1 MVDKKKKKA
10 SEPEVEPFESMM
22 EKLEGLVHTLEAGD
36 LPLEQ
41 SLEAYESGISL
52 VRKAQSRLDGID
64 RRLEELLADGE
75 MVSMEKPDGLML
87 EDEEEE
93 EWEDEEEIEE
103 DDLAY

>member
-1 MVDKKKKKA
+1 MVDRKKKKA
-10 SEPEVEPFESMM
+10 NETEAEQPFEAMM

-41 SLEAYESGISL
+41 SLEAYESGIAL
-52 VRKAQSRLDGID
+52 VRKAQARLDGID

-75 MVSMEKPDGLML
+75 TVPMAKPAGLAL
-87 EDEEEE
+87 DEDEE

>member
-1 MVDKKKKKA
+1 
-10 SEPEVEPFESMM
+10 
-22 EKLEGLVHTLEAGD
+22 
-36 LPLEQ
+36 LEQ

-75 MVSMEKPDGLML
+75 TVPMAKPAGLVL
-87 EDEEEE
+87 DEDEE